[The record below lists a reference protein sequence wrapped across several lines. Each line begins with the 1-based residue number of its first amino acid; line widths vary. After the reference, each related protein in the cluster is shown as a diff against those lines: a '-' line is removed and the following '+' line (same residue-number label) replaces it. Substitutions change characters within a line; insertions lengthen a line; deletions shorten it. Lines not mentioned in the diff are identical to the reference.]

1 MLKNLLLFI
10 LIFPCAVLAQ
20 KTDVNRV
27 LFSIGTTSWTSRDRE
42 VYQFVLNE
50 VFQKKAL
57 SQYSKNPENDFLLS
71 RLSYKEAAVF
81 ELSSG
86 EKNKMADLGK
96 KLNGFSATEVERETD
111 YISKALILIEIK
123 ESQHKDSRR
132 FNSWFDLL
140 KRKYLVRLK

>member
-1 MLKNLLLFI
+1 MLKSLLIFI
-10 LIFPCAVLAQ
+10 LIFSGAVQAQ

-42 VYQFVLNE
+42 AYQFVLSE

-81 ELSSG
+81 ELSAG
-86 EKNKMADLGK
+86 EKTKVDVNK
-96 KLNGFSATEVERETD
+96 KLNGFTPAEVERETN

-132 FNSWFDLL
+132 FNSWFELL